1 MTVNWEFHIFSGTKR
16 RIQKQIENPKIKK
29 TKEITLGG
37 AGVEKERVLEREKRY
52 IVLQIR
58 ESEGARGVASA

>member
-1 MTVNWEFHIFSGTKR
+1 MTVNWEFHTFSGTKR
-16 RIQKQIENPKIKK
+16 GIKKQIENLKIKK

-37 AGVEKERVLEREKRY
+37 ARVEKERVLEREKQS